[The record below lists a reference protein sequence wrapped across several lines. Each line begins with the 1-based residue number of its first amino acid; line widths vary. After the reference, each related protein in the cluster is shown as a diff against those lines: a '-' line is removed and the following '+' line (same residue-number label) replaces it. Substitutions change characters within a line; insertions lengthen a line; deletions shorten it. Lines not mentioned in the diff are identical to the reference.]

1 MAVNSS
7 QLSVAS
13 LLLLLVVVVNGN
25 LNLFMNTTETRR
37 LLGQP
42 SQSDIVYLIFIHKLN
57 PNLNTVTVMG
67 REINALA

>member
-37 LLGQP
+37 LLGR
-42 SQSDIVYLIFIHKLN
+42 SSESDIVSLIFIHKQN
-57 PNLNTVTVMG
+57 PNLNTVNVMG
-67 REINALA
+67 SEINTLA